1 MNRRILQQEHAPRLA
16 VRRIYADS
24 AASYVQL
31 GRHTHRVELA
41 GLQSTSRCATT
52 TRPIGRASHS
62 PQTRAL
68 SFDTPQLLSPLC
80 LHRGMPGSTP
90 TYTPIHSTGG
100 GPHAAAWAYNTAAAA
115 AAAAAAAMALR

>member
-1 MNRRILQQEHAPRLA
+1 MQILQQAMCSWAGVPADTHTVLSWPASSRPVAVPPRL
-16 VRRIYADS
+16 
-24 AASYVQL
+24 
-31 GRHTHRVELA
+31 
-41 GLQSTSRCATT
+41 
-52 TRPIGRASHS
+52 GRASHS

-90 TYTPIHSTGG
+90 TCTPIHSTGG